1 MSTIT
6 IKQIAQESGVSIA
19 TVSRVLNGT
28 APVAES
34 TRARVQ
40 AVMARHNY
48 TPNALARG
56 LAGHRTMTLGV
67 ILPDIAN
74 PYFASMF
81 REMET
86 AARSAGYSVL
96 LCNTGFRAAGPVEL
110 AHRELAA
117 FQTMLDKAVDG
128 VIVAGGQADLM
139 DVGRNYRHAL
149 SRLAAAV
156 PTVVIGDPI
165 PGAKCLFIQRERGL
179 GVLAAVNYLVSL
191 GHRRIAF
198 VGGEEGVGITE
209 ARLAAYADAL
219 STLSL
224 PYDRALVAPSDYYA
238 PDGYEAVHWLLGRGN
253 PFTALLAM
261 NDSVALGAYRALAD
275 AGLAVPGDVSVI
287 SCDQFFDAG
296 FFVPRLTSIDQHN
309 SRFGR
314 FVINSLLA
322 VMGGSQAC
330 KPLGYRPELVVRES
344 CAPVIQTQRKDV
356 PE

>member
-86 AARSAGYSVL
+86 AARSA
-96 LCNTGFRAAGPVEL
+96 AGPVEL

-165 PGAKCLFIQRERGL
+165 PGAKCLFIHRERGL

-219 STLSL
+219 SALSL